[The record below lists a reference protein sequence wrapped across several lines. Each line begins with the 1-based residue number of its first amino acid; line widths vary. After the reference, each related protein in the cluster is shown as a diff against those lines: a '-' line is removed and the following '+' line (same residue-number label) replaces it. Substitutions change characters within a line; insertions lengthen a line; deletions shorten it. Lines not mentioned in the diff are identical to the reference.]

1 MTNEQFP
8 NAPQGSHQRNLV
20 VGAWNCARGQIA
32 AGLAAHVVASV
43 LTVFVSPA
51 PLLTAIAA
59 TLAFAATWLYFSHG
73 MLVGDRVASP
83 SALRNLYAVLFTTAA
98 ILVGAWMIT
107 AVVGNASTFYCTP
120 AIPWRIEIA
129 LFGSFAIGL
138 LDKLPRPRGLSVL
151 AYPLTMLALL
161 WVAPFYGYFSGAIFF
176 GIGLTLN
183 CPDHSFVQF
192 CLAALGMVGGNA
204 LGTILAGWLLKAPD
218 ARRPK

>member
-1 MTNEQFP
+1 M
-8 NAPQGSHQRNLV
+8 

-73 MLVGDRVASP
+73 MLVGNRVASP

-107 AVVGNASTFYCTP
+107 AVVGNAEYVLLHPRYSVAYRNCNFWKFRDRTP
-120 AIPWRIEIA
+120 GQVTTSAWLVI
-129 LFGSFAIGL
+129 
-138 LDKLPRPRGLSVL
+138 L

-161 WVAPFYGYFSGAIFF
+161 WVAPFYGYFSGAIF

-204 LGTILAGWLLKAPD
+204 SRHHTRRLAIEGAGCP
-218 ARRPK
+218 